1 MDRGAWQ
8 VTVIGVAKSQTQLG
22 KKAQAQHNYS
32 GRKAESLSSFTV
44 CRLSSAWL
52 VVRSQDGAS
61 GLCAQ
66 PEVTVLHQ
74 MGVLFHIEEL
84 RDLYQLDMYNP
95 WGGTRTL
102 PDHGTIVSRLPF
114 LYLCI
119 P

>member
-8 VTVIGVAKSQTQLG
+8 VTVIGLAKSQTQLG

-32 GRKAESLSSFTV
+32 GKKAESLSSFTV

-66 PEVTVLHQ
+66 PEVTVLH
-74 MGVLFHIEEL
+74 L
-84 RDLYQLDMYNP
+84 
-95 WGGTRTL
+95 GGSLSSRR
-102 PDHGTIVSRLPF
+102 GTQRYCYVYSSRRRNQDSAS
-114 LYLCI
+114 
-119 P
+119 

>member
-22 KKAQAQHNYS
+22 KKAQAQHHYS

-66 PEVTVLHQ
+66 PEVTVLHLGEGLAAYKRTRRYRYVHPLRKNQ
-74 MGVLFHIEEL
+74 YSPLAVPLFL
-84 RDLYQLDMYNP
+84 
-95 WGGTRTL
+95 
-102 PDHGTIVSRLPF
+102 F
-114 LYLCI
+114 F
-119 P
+119 